1 MPNCHRVVRQDGDVD
16 GFRWGTELKRE
27 ILRRERLGQLGKER
41 EIGDQDERLS

>member
-27 ILRRERLGQLGKER
+27 ILRLERLGRVANER
-41 EIGDQDERLS
+41 MIGDQDERLS